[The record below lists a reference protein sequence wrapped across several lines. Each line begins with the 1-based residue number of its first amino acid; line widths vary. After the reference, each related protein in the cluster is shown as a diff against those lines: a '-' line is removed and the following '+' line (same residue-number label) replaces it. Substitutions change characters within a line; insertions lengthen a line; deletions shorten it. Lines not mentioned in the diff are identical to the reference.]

1 MSNKLTSKS
10 LVPVKERMKALG
22 MIPAQIE
29 KEASFALQIINR
41 DTQLQKCSLNS
52 ILEAIINVANIGLTL
67 NPAAN
72 ECCIIARWNSKLGGL
87 QAVLEP
93 MYQGLTRLAMREG
106 VVKQLNT
113 QIVYEKDEIIVDAAD
128 NVRPVI
134 HKVNPLKDR
143 GVMIGAYC
151 ISTDLDGYR
160 QVELMS
166 IDQIKEVRD
175 TSDGFK
181 AFSAGKIKSHP
192 WESSFGE
199 MARKTVIKRLF
210 KYLNRK
216 GDESK
221 LSNAIELSN
230 NNHGLVEQWQIGKVG
245 RLLETS
251 AYDDEEKATFER
263 EVQHM
268 GKDDAFAL
276 IERLEANQLP
286 NHPGYQDR
294 IGKKQIGQQ
303 VAEQVENKKA

>member
-1 MSNKLTSKS
+1 MSNLTSKA
-10 LVPVKERMKALG
+10 LTPVKDRMKALG
-22 MIPAQIE
+22 MLSEQIE

-41 DTQLQKCSLNS
+41 DTQLQKCSPNS

-72 ECCIIARWNSKLGGL
+72 ECCIIARWNSKANGL

-93 MYQGLTRLAMREG
+93 MYQGLSRLAMREG

-113 QIVYEKDEIIVDAAD
+113 QIVYEKDEITVDAAD

-134 HKVNPLKDR
+134 HKVNPLADR
-143 GVMIGAYC
+143 GKMIGVYC

-160 QVELMS
+160 QVELMNM
-166 IDQIKEVRD
+166 IQIEDVRD
-175 TSDGFK
+175 TSDGYK
-181 AFSAGKIKSHP
+181 AFAAGKIKSHP
-192 WESSFGE
+192 WDSNFGE

-221 LSNAIELSN
+221 LTNAIELSN
-230 NNHGLVEQWQIGKVG
+230 NNHGLAEQWQVNKVG

-251 AYDDEEKATFER
+251 AYDDEEKAVFER
-263 EVQHM
+263 EIEHM

-294 IGKKQIGQQ
+294 VGKKQIGKQ
-303 VAEQVENKKA
+303 VADQVGNDKA